1 MKKKRRN
8 PIHAY
13 KHLLAKDY
21 DWDYAYLIALEMK
34 KLRRMHDYFKTSK
47 ITEDNKYTTRDLKIC
62 LKLIDIFMEND
73 GVYNTWLDRA
83 YSGTRIQF
91 RKLDDGNYEMVDD
104 DKEPLPDLPVY
115 VNIRNEK
122 RFFRNTPIKD
132 ALAEDRREYSI
143 HLTIS
148 LRRQKALHLYH
159 MIREYKLFGWWD

>member
-21 DWDYAYLIALEMK
+21 DWDYGYLIALEKK
-34 KLRRMHDYFKTSK
+34 KLQRMHDCIKRENHLANNEFVVRE
-47 ITEDNKYTTRDLKIC
+47 IAIC
-62 LKLIDIFMEND
+62 IRLIDIFMEND
-73 GVYNTWLDRA
+73 SVHNTWLERA

-104 DKEPLPDLPVY
+104 DKDPLPDIPIY
-115 VNIRNEK
+115 VNTRNEK
-122 RFFRNTPIKD
+122 RFFRSAPIKD

-143 HLTIS
+143 HLKIS
-148 LRRQKALHLYH
+148 LRQQKALHLYH